1 MPRFLR
7 DERGHPSS
15 ARLSLWATLLFTFW
29 LIGTGRER
37 APEVWDLLKEVLLVL
52 GGWAGGPRI
61 MQYISQ
67 LRSSAPN
74 VVSTSEVPPPG

>member
-1 MPRFLR
+1 MPKFLR
-7 DERGHPSS
+7 DERGQPSS

-67 LRSSAPN
+67 LRSSASN
-74 VVSTSEVPPPG
+74 VVSTSEVPPPS